1 MVYIIGPHITREDLD
16 TPMNYMIAFT
26 LVTLIAIALDNL
38 TITSSDKS
46 QPSVHIARLSRALDF
61 LARHT

>member
-1 MVYIIGPHITREDLD
+1 
-16 TPMNYMIAFT
+16 MNYMIAFT

-38 TITSSDKS
+38 TVTSSDKS
-46 QPSVHIARLSRALDF
+46 QPSAHIARLSRALDF